1 MLIRKA
7 NLDEADYLSGLAF
20 RSKAHWGYSADFM
33 EACRDD
39 LSITPEQIA
48 SAMIYVVEDDSRIKG
63 FIGLEIENGKCL
75 LSDLF
80 IEPDAIGKGYGSAL
94 YNHIIEAAKGLGVR
108 TVTVHSDPNAENF
121 YLRMGAR
128 RIGDI
133 ESTVFP
139 GRKLPLLE
147 IAIRY

>member
-7 NLDEADYLSGLAF
+7 TPDEAGNLSGLAF
-20 RSKAHWGYSADFM
+20 RSKAYWGYSDDFM

-39 LSITPEQIA
+39 LTISPERIA
-48 SAMIYVVEDDSRIKG
+48 SSLIYVVEEDCRMKG
-63 FIGLEIENGKCL
+63 FVGLEIENGECL
-75 LSDLF
+75 LTDLF
-80 IEPDAIGKGYGSAL
+80 IEPDAIGKGYGRAL
-94 YNHIIEAAKGLGVR
+94 LQYIIEKAKDLGIHA
-108 TVTVHSDPNAENF
+108 VTLHSDPHAENF

-147 IAIRY
+147 IAIRS